1 MSYCVNCGVELDK
14 TCEKCP
20 LCNTPVFN
28 PNQPIDQISAPPFP
42 VKKGIEEPEE
52 HREFT
57 VLMSIVL
64 VTISIVCFILNH
76 LIFEAGS
83 WSFYVIGF
91 CALLWIFLIPL
102 FFPEQLPASLWLL
115 LCGIGIALY
124 LALISFLHPGKGWYF
139 DIGLPITILA
149 TLETMVIH
157 YFVFERKSSL
167 LLRTG
172 LFFASISILSV
183 AIECLIER
191 HFQVPLM
198 LTWSAIV
205 LACGVVI
212 DIILITISYLKGVRT
227 ELQKRMH
234 F

>member
-14 TCEKCP
+14 TCGKCP
-20 LCNTPVFN
+20 LCNTPVLN
-28 PNQPIDQISAPPFP
+28 PNQPVDQISPPPFP
-42 VKKGIEEPEE
+42 VKKGLEEPEE
-52 HREFT
+52 HKEFS

-64 VTISIVCFILNH
+64 LTISIVCFILNH
-76 LIFEAGS
+76 FIFETGN

-102 FFPEQLPASLWLL
+102 FFPEQLPASFWLL

-149 TLETMVIH
+149 SLETMVLH
-157 YFVFERKSSL
+157 YFIFQKKSSL

-172 LFFASISILSV
+172 LFFAGISILSV
-183 AIECLIER
+183 AIEFLIER
-191 HFQVPLM
+191 HCHVPFM

-212 DIILITISYLKGVRT
+212 DIILLTISCLKGVRT